1 MRIYSATEYCIFS
14 TPFPKSH
21 TTASVRLAHSHVHWH
36 AYLSWQLPSFTGCQ
50 TVVKRDSAAHAKA
63 LRLVYAEGAHVRQG
77 QEDFGAKAM
86 TGDVFRQFSANVAQ
100 PVDLAPAL
108 AAAVSVKPSRIGK
121 HAGNGLFLTTSAS
134 LCYPL
139 HLLLTGT
146 ARVANDITD
155 QEKRSNGYLVDT
167 GFCLT
172 DEQPPRK
179 IQQHGHIEPR
189 KSRRVTQASNCLSDT
204 PRLDEGRR
212 VFLDAHHGTLR
223 PVCVAAFI
231 NCSQGGTHHLAFSF

>member
-146 ARVANDITD
+146 ARVANDITH
-155 QEKRSNGYLVDT
+155 QEVILPSLISSNLNFETYLVFHDSFLLHYLICHLSRSNHCD
-167 GFCLT
+167 
-172 DEQPPRK
+172 
-179 IQQHGHIEPR
+179 
-189 KSRRVTQASNCLSDT
+189 SDF
-204 PRLDEGRR
+204 
-212 VFLDAHHGTLR
+212 VFLL
-223 PVCVAAFI
+223 P
-231 NCSQGGTHHLAFSF
+231 LY